1 MTIKKSVLEQKWY
14 YRITKV
20 FLLSLPMLAALIVIA
35 QGEVK
40 TGDAIASLLIFT
52 AVGWVIWSIM
62 LNAVWRLLLYI
73 IYGGLEDDLKK
84 KKLEP
89 VAVFAPVSP
98 QQNQS
103 AAIIVTIFI
112 FVFLTVLVM
121 AFATSR

>member
-1 MTIKKSVLEQKWY
+1 MTIKKSLLEQKWY

-20 FLLSLPMLAALIVIA
+20 FLLSLPMLAALIAIA

-40 TGDAIASLLIFT
+40 KGDAIVSLLIFT
-52 AVGWVIWSIM
+52 AVGWVIWSIV

-84 KKLEP
+84 KKQEA
-89 VAVFAPVSP
+89 VAAFAPVSP

-103 AAIIVTIFI
+103 AAIIVTILI